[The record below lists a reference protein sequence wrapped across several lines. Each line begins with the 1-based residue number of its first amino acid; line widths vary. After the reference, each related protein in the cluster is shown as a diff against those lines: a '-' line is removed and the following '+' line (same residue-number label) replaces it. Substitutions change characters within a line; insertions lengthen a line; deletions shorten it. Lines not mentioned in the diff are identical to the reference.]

1 MLLRVDGVDV
11 PSLGQ
16 NSIASEFAAVM
27 AVHYLRPAR
36 SIAGRPNS
44 CGHPAAGK
52 RGAGAIAF
60 RSPAQSQTMAKI
72 EFSGILR
79 NGAKIAGFL
88 RDLICVASLKQKEL
102 LFGLENDLGEIAK
115 GVRCHQSSH
124 AARTNV
130 V

>member
-16 NSIASEFAAVM
+16 DGVAGEFAAVM
-27 AVHYLRPAR
+27 ADHYLRSAMLNR
-36 SIAGRPNS
+36 RPLNS

-79 NGAKIAGFL
+79 SGANIAGFL
-88 RDLICVASLKQKEL
+88 RELILRCEL
-102 LFGLENDLGEIAK
+102 AAK
-115 GVRCHQSSH
+115 GTAIRIGKCL
-124 AARTNV
+124 RRDC
-130 V
+130 